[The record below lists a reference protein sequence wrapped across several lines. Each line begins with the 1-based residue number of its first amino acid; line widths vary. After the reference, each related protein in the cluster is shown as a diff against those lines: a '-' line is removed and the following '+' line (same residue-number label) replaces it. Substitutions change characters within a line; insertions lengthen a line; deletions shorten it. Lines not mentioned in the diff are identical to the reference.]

1 MIKKFFLSFFGSMAA
16 IWLTF
21 LLIVLLAVAGA
32 AISVASLGTGLK
44 SLATAEV
51 KKGSVIVLDLAG
63 YINERKSTPSLT
75 DALQGELEDNINL
88 SETVAAIYRAAHDA
102 RISGIYADCG
112 GVAGGVASLQDIQ
125 DALNYFKSQ
134 PDKWLLAYG
143 DSYGQA
149 DYYAVSGA
157 SELWLNPIGSVDIH
171 GLSGTTLFYTGLLE
185 KLGVKMQILR
195 VGTFKSA
202 VEPYFLK
209 EMSPASRLQQESYM
223 GALWDSMKSNIA
235 KNRGVEPAAV
245 NGWADEFTFTMSADS
260 IKALGIVTDLGYRHQ
275 AEQRVAELAD
285 KKKFD
290 DVNKLTIAE
299 YAAAFDQTDY
309 SYLPDVATPKK
320 KDKTI
325 AVLYAV
331 GEITDAGKD
340 GIVGDKMVA
349 EINDLANNSDDL
361 AGLILRVNSPGGS
374 AFASEQIWEA
384 LQQFKAKTQLPFYVS
399 MGDVAASG
407 GYYISCGADVIYAQP
422 TTITGS
428 IGIFGMIPEIH
439 GLLENHLGITT
450 STVKTNRNGNF
461 PSLLN
466 PMTAEQTAKMQAYI
480 ERGYDLFTKR
490 CADGRH
496 TTQDSIKAIAEGRV
510 WAGSQALEN
519 GLVDRMG
526 TLREAIYGMASDLDL
541 KSYRVKEYPETE
553 NKWWEAL
560 LSLDELEM
568 DADVIKEIKAQE
580 ALNAVKKLTEAPRV
594 QCRMETVIIK

>member
-44 SLATAEV
+44 SVATAEV

-171 GLSGTTLFYTGLLE
+171 GLSGTTLFYTGLME

-384 LQQFKAKTQLPFYVS
+384 LQQFKAKTQLPLYVS

-450 STVKTNRNGNF
+450 STVQTNRNGNF

-490 CADGRH
+490 CAAGRH

>member
-21 LLIVLLAVAGA
+21 LLIVLLVVAGA

-44 SLATAEV
+44 SVATAEV

-63 YINERKSTPSLT
+63 NINERKSTPSLT

-331 GEITDAGKD
+331 GEITDAGKN

-480 ERGYDLFTKR
+480 ERGYDLLTKR